1 MLRSTCGTRC
11 SAENYSML
19 ALQNRGHVSCFLLYC
34 LSVLVG
40 TSDMGMLLGSR
51 WSYDLKACMM
61 WWSRE
66 GLARQGQVSMF
77 SSQKP
82 SSLGFGGISA
92 HPPPPP
98 LVSRRQQSRIQ
109 SALHLS
115 MTLFPRVQ
123 FWTPELCST
132 KAGGLK
138 ICSPIFQFSLPGC
151 RCRIFFCSVK
161 LSRSAVNATL

>member
-1 MLRSTCGTRC
+1 MCLAFKMLRSTCGTRC

-66 GLARQGQVSMF
+66 GLARQGQVSTF

-92 HPPPPP
+92 PPPAPSHFP
-98 LVSRRQQSRIQ
+98 KAAVQDTVCLAFVHDSF
-109 SALHLS
+109 SAGSVLNTR
-115 MTLFPRVQ
+115 TL
-123 FWTPELCST
+123 
-132 KAGGLK
+132 
-138 ICSPIFQFSLPGC
+138 
-151 RCRIFFCSVK
+151 
-161 LSRSAVNATL
+161 